1 MSGPVKLSVGK
12 MALSM
17 PANQAQ
23 GGNVLTPK
31 FHYLPPTS
39 GQSQSA
45 WNTAGA
51 FLDYTLPKSLGV
63 LNNLRLRF
71 QVTNGGSADVPAPPT
86 PFWVQ
91 QVEVYI
97 GGAQIEVLYPN
108 ELFNE
113 AIGFRTNEELRAE
126 GGLYNTTP
134 GATYESS
141 FGTIKGTGATIVI
154 DEGEDITTTAVESYA
169 PPANFN
175 PQNFYYLP
183 LPNCLTT
190 AKLFVAG
197 VSEDVRFRVYF
208 PPNLFP
214 TGSTGITCTSCT
226 MVIEEDCCAPEE
238 IAKYESAHREGI
250 VYNTV
255 VRQRQSQTITKS
267 GTADNT
273 VELTGLSGAS
283 AGLICYAGPAV
294 VPGQGSNA
302 DITKVDVSGSSVQV
316 PQNDLLWNRYVITTS
331 LELDDAM
338 GAKRTEELR
347 TDDLST
353 RAWFDHVG
361 TDFAH
366 RFNTY
371 IIPFSSSFRSAVEN
385 GVNQGFLNLRGNDRL
400 VIRGN
405 PNSRSVEDSTAFPY
419 STSATETWALNV
431 VSYVYQALVFKGRS
445 LTNVIRR
452 VNPTA

>member
-1 MSGPVKLSVGK
+1 MSGPVKLGVGR
-12 MALSM
+12 LSLAM
-17 PANQAQ
+17 PAVQAQ
-23 GGNVLTPK
+23 GGNVVTPK
-31 FHYLPPTS
+31 VHYLPPTS

-63 LNNLRLRF
+63 LNNLKLRF
-71 QVTNGGSADVPAPPT
+71 QVTNGGVANVPAPPT
-86 PFWVQ
+86 PYWVQ

-113 AIGFRTNEELRAE
+113 VIGFRTLEELNAE
-126 GGLYNTTP
+126 GALY
-134 GATYESS
+134 ATSSEVTDSSS
-141 FGTIKGTGATIVI
+141 FENIPFGTGTNNIGV
-154 DEGEDITTTAVESYA
+154 
-169 PPANFN
+169 FN

-190 AKLFVAG
+190 AKLYVAG

-255 VRQRQSQTITKS
+255 VRQRQSQTVTKS

-283 AGLICYAGPAV
+283 AGLMCYAGPAV

-302 DITKVDVSGSSVQV
+302 DITQAGPTAGTYIQV
-316 PQNDLLWNRYVITTS
+316 PQNNLLWNRYAITTS

-353 RAWFDHVG
+353 RTWFDHIG
-361 TDFAH
+361 TDFAR

-405 PNSRSVEDSTAFPY
+405 PNTYSADPNSDNPY
-419 STSATETWALNV
+419 SPSATETWALNV

>member
-23 GGNVLTPK
+23 GGNVVTPK
-31 FHYLPPTS
+31 VHYLPPTS

-63 LNNLRLRF
+63 LNNLKLRF
-71 QVTNGGSADVPAPPT
+71 QVTNGGSSNVSAPPT

-97 GGAQIEVLYPN
+97 GGAQIEVVYPN

-113 AIGFRTNEELRAE
+113 VIGFRTIEELTAE
-126 GGLYNTTP
+126 GKLY
-134 GATYESS
+134 ATAPEVTEGSS
-141 FGTIKGTGATIVI
+141 FQTIQGTGSSTTQLMS
-154 DEGEDITTTAVESYA
+154 EGSSA
-169 PPANFN
+169 PSNFN

-190 AKLFVAG
+190 ARLYVAG
-197 VSEDVRFRVYF
+197 VTEDVRFRVYF

-214 TGSTGITCTSCT
+214 TGNTGITCTSCT

-238 IAKYESAHREGI
+238 SAKYESAHREGI

-255 VRQRQSQTITKS
+255 VRQRQSQTVTKS

-294 VPGQGSNA
+294 VPGQGSNS
-302 DITKVDVSGSSVQV
+302 DITQAGSNTGGFAQV
-316 PQNDLLWNRYVITTS
+316 PQNNLLWNRFAITTS

-338 GAKRTEELR
+338 GAKRTEEPE
-347 TDDLST
+347 
-353 RAWFDHVG
+353 F
-361 TDFAH
+361 
-366 RFNTY
+366 
-371 IIPFSSSFRSAVEN
+371 
-385 GVNQGFLNLRGNDRL
+385 
-400 VIRGN
+400 
-405 PNSRSVEDSTAFPY
+405 
-419 STSATETWALNV
+419 
-431 VSYVYQALVFKGRS
+431 
-445 LTNVIRR
+445 
-452 VNPTA
+452 

>member
-31 FHYLPPTS
+31 VHYLPPTS

-51 FLDYTLPKSLGV
+51 FLDYTLPKSLSV
-63 LNNLRLRF
+63 LNNLKLRF

-108 ELFNE
+108 DLFNE
-113 AIGFRTNEELRAE
+113 AIGFRTYEELTSE
-126 GGLYNTTP
+126 GKLYATAP
-134 GATYESS
+134 EDTYESS
-141 FGTIKGTGATIVI
+141 FNTIKGTGATIVP
-154 DEGEDITTTAVESYA
+154 DEERMLATVVETRP
-169 PPANFN
+169 PPATFN
-175 PQNFYYLP
+175 PQTFFYLP

-190 AKLFVAG
+190 ARLYVAG
-197 VSEDVRFRVYF
+197 VMEDVRFRVYF

-255 VRQRQSQTITKS
+255 VRQRQTQTITKS
-267 GTADNT
+267 GTSDNT

-294 VPGQGSNA
+294 VPGQGEVG
-302 DITKVDVSGSSVQV
+302 DITKVDLSGATVMV
-316 PQNDLLWNRYVITTS
+316 NQNNLLWNRYNITTS
-331 LELDDAM
+331 LELNDAM

-353 RAWFDHVG
+353 RTWFDHVG
-361 TDFAH
+361 TDFGS

-371 IIPFSSSFRSAVEN
+371 LIPFSSSFRSAVEN

-405 PNSRSVEDSTAFPY
+405 PNTRSVEDQTAYPY
-419 STSATETWALNV
+419 SSSAVETWALNV

-445 LTNVIRR
+445 LTNVIRK
-452 VNPTA
+452 VNQTA